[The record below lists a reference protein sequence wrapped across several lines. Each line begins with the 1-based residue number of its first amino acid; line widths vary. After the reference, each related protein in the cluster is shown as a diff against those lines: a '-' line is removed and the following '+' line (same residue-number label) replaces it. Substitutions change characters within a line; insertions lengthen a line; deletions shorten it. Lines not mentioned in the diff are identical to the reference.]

1 MERLTRRADYL
12 RCSKAPWKARRTL
25 VLQALDRRDDAP
37 PRLGIT
43 ASKKVG
49 NAVARNRAKRRL
61 RALAREH
68 LAPDARQGFDYVLVA
83 RPATVDAPWDALQ
96 RDLGK
101 ALLTLHG

>member
-25 VLQALDRRDDAP
+25 VLQVRDRGDGAP

-49 NAVARNRAKRRL
+49 NAVYRNRAKRRL
-61 RALAREH
+61 RALARDH
-68 LAPDARQGFDYVLVA
+68 LAPNARTGFDYVLVA
-83 RPATVDAPWDALQ
+83 RPATVDAAWDDLQ
-96 RDLGK
+96 GDLGK
-101 ALLTLHG
+101 ALITLHG